1 MERILAVDRPSN
13 RAVVIEVAKEVAKEA
28 VDRSDDIDWVMKVT
42 KKAMPFRRTYSE
54 IEEAIQRGGARIQES
69 DPWVRPIPFDLDARH
84 VAIRDRAWEIIGPIV
99 SIRNPFSKKERAAAI
114 RVASKLTTKRLVY
127 AHLRRYWQGGQTK
140 NALLP
145 KYEECGAKGKRKTKG
160 KKPGPKTLL
169 DVPGKKLT
177 DEDRNWMDVGIRLFF
192 ENQQKLTLK
201 GAYDQTIEKFYH
213 SGHEIGPTG
222 DPVPVLLP
230 PSERPSWKQFVY
242 HHDQMMNLVNTLI
255 SRYGE
260 KEYNLKHRP
269 ITGRHKVF
277 CPGKLYLI
285 DSTRADIHLVSSTDP
300 TQVIGRPTIIVVVD
314 AFSHLIVGIHITLG
328 EESYESLAI
337 AIENAARNK
346 VEFCAEHGIT
356 IKPEQWPAHHLPEGL
371 LVDRGPLR
379 GPIANN
385 IVDTLHVKLF
395 NTPPYRG
402 DYKGIIE
409 RMFGHL
415 IAECLSKMP
424 GYIEKHYTRGDRDPR
439 QKASLNIHHFTK
451 LIILWILAKNA
462 AVLNYYQPDKDTANV
477 TPIPI
482 ALWNWGIQN
491 RSGALRTLPRAQVRA
506 ALLPKGMPH
515 LTRRGISFKGY
526 YYTCATADKQQW
538 FVGANGAGQAVPCHY
553 DPRDASRI
561 YISHEASGFDECQLT
576 DQDSLAR
583 IQTWEE
589 LEIQRATIAQLK
601 AGAEL
606 DAERSR
612 AALNAAI
619 AAIPPIQGRRKIT
632 DTDQAKANEIEM
644 LISSKTAEQLAP
656 PTPGKVIN
664 VPTVSAI
671 ERRNRRL
678 LEVLDK

>member
-1 MERILAVDRPSN
+1 MEWTINSLIEWLDPTRRGNWVERILAVDRPSN
-13 RAVVIEVAKEVAKEA
+13 SAVVIEVAKEVAKEA
-28 VDRSDDIDWVMKVT
+28 VGRPDEIEWVMKVI
-42 KKAMPFRRTYSE
+42 KKAMPFRRTCSE
-54 IEEAIQRGGARIQES
+54 MEEAIQRGGARIQEN
-69 DPWVRPIPFDLDARH
+69 DPWVRPIPFDLDPRH

-99 SIRNPFSKKERAAAI
+99 SIKNPFGKKERAAAI

-160 KKPGPKTLL
+160 KKPGPKTLF

-177 DEDRNWMDVGIRLFF
+177 DQDRNWMDVGIRLFF

-201 GAYDQTIEKFYH
+201 GAYNQTIEKFYH
-213 SGHEIGPTG
+213 SGYEIGPTG

-230 PSERPSWKQFVY
+230 PSERPSWKQFMY

-255 SRYGE
+255 NRYGE

-269 ITGRHKVF
+269 IIGRHKVF

-314 AFSHLIVGIHITLG
+314 AFSRMIVGIHITLG

-346 VEFCAEHGIT
+346 VEFCTECGIT

-371 LVDRGPLR
+371 LADRGPLR

-415 IAECLSKMP
+415 NAECLSKMP

-451 LIILWILAKNA
+451 LVILWVLSKNA

-491 RSGALRTLPRAQVRA
+491 RRGALRTLPPAQVKA
-506 ALLPKGMPH
+506 ALLPKGM
-515 LTRRGISFKGY
+515 TGSRK
-526 YYTCATADKQQW
+526 ATD
-538 FVGANGAGQAVPCHY
+538 
-553 DPRDASRI
+553 
-561 YISHEASGFDECQLT
+561 
-576 DQDSLAR
+576 
-583 IQTWEE
+583 
-589 LEIQRATIAQLK
+589 
-601 AGAEL
+601 
-606 DAERSR
+606 R
-612 AALNAAI
+612 AAI
-619 AAIPPIQGRRKIT
+619 
-632 DTDQAKANEIEM
+632 
-644 LISSKTAEQLAP
+644 LA
-656 PTPGKVIN
+656 TPGY
-664 VPTVSAI
+664 
-671 ERRNRRL
+671 
-678 LEVLDK
+678 